1 MEKSKIRNQFK
12 WGIKHQTLMI
22 AAIPLVLMVAVSTK
36 TSGNLQKMDAT
47 SEWVNHTYEVLEE
60 TANITA
66 YAVDM
71 ETGLRG
77 FLLAGRNE
85 FLEPY
90 EAGRE
95 KVFEQLHKLQR
106 KVNDNPPQVARLTEA
121 ENILLEWDKNVAKPL
136 ILMRR
141 EIGDAP
147 NMNDISADIQEGHGK
162 KIFDKIRRKI
172 SEFTSVEESL
182 LEKRKRAFKAGFSN
196 ERINGVDAVEHTLR
210 VIGKINALRESTI
223 NMETGF
229 RGFLLSGDE
238 SFLDP
243 YYSGDKLFS
252 DLENDIKQTV
262 SDNQNQVSK
271 IEEISNLLKNWKT
284 EIVLPMIMKRREIG
298 NSPTM
303 DNMADLVSVGRGKT
317 YFDAFRAKMSDF
329 SVIERNLMQNRS
341 ADNLA
346 ISNETTKVLIWAS
359 FAAVLV
365 GGLTALLIGG
375 RIVSGVQR
383 IGSAMSQLASGNND
397 VNVVGLKQ
405 NDEIGEMARALDV
418 FRTSLKR
425 VREEERVKASKEA
438 EKQTLVVQSLSK
450 GLSEMAKGNLTIKI
464 EDTFPA
470 EYECLRDD
478 FNTTAATL
486 EEAITQVTDIADRI
500 DIGSSEIASSSEE
513 LAKRTE
519 RQAATLEETVAALD
533 ELNSSVSEASKNS
546 ENVRDVV
553 MQTRSDAHNGG
564 KIVRDTIS
572 AMVKIDESSQRI
584 SQTINVID
592 DIAFQTNLL
601 ALNAGVEASR
611 AGEAGRGF
619 AVVASEVRKL
629 ALRSADA
636 AMEIKNLISE
646 SDHNVS
652 DGVELVGKAGD
663 SINNI
668 VDRVDDISELVSKI
682 AEGAA
687 IQALSVNEISQG
699 AVHLDSVTQQNSVMV
714 EESSA
719 STALVSND
727 AMELKKMMSSFVI
740 EQSNFENDV
749 LGCSPRNVA

>member
-1 MEKSKIRNQFK
+1 MKKSKKKNRFK
-12 WGIKHQTLMI
+12 WGIKHKTLMI

-36 TSGNLQKMDAT
+36 TSGNLQRMEAT

-60 TANITA
+60 TANITTS
-66 YAVDM
+66 AVDM

-95 KVFEQLHKLQR
+95 KVFEQLHMLKI
-106 KVNDNPPQVARLTEA
+106 KVSDAPPQVARLTDA
-121 ENILLEWDKNVAKPL
+121 ENILLEWDKNVAKPS

-147 NMNDISADIQEGHGK
+147 NMNNISANIQEGHGK
-162 KIFDKIRRKI
+162 EIFDKIRQRI
-172 SEFTSVEESL
+172 SGFISVEEAL
-182 LEKRKRAFKAGFSN
+182 LEKRKRKFKAGLSN
-196 ERINGVDAVEHTLR
+196 EKINGVDAAGHTLR
-210 VIGKINALRESTI
+210 VIGKINSLRESTI
-223 NMETGF
+223 NMEKGF

-238 SFLDP
+238 NFLQLFHL
-243 YYSGDKLFS
+243 GNELFS
-252 DLENDIKQTV
+252 DLVNEISQTV

-271 IEEISNLLKNWKT
+271 IEEIRQLVETWKT
-284 EIVLPMIMKRREIG
+284 EIVYPMIMKRREIG

-329 SVIERNLMQNRS
+329 SAIERDLIQNRS
-341 ADNLA
+341 TDNLA
-346 ISNETTKVLIWAS
+346 ISNATMKVFIWATC
-359 FAAVLV
+359 AAALV
-365 GGLTALLIGG
+365 GGLTALMIGG

-383 IGSAMSQLASGNND
+383 ISSAMSQLASGNND
-397 VNVVGLKQ
+397 VNIVGLKQ
-405 NDEIGEMARALDV
+405 KDEIGEMARALDV
-418 FRTSLKR
+418 FRTSLKN
-425 VREEERVKASKEA
+425 VREEERLKASKEA
-438 EKQTLVVQSLSK
+438 KKQTLVVQSLSK
-450 GLSEMAKGNLTIKI
+450 GLSEMAKGNLKIKI
-464 EDTFPA
+464 EDAFPV

-478 FNTTAATL
+478 FNTTAVTL

-500 DIGSSEIASSSEE
+500 DTGSSEIASSSEE

-533 ELNSSVSEASKNS
+533 ELNFSVYAASKNS
-546 ENVRDVV
+546 ENVKDVV
-553 MQTRSDAHNGG
+553 MQTRSEAHTGS
-564 KIVRDTIS
+564 KIVQDTIS

-584 SQTINVID
+584 SQTINIID
-592 DIAFQTNLL
+592 DISFQTNLL

-636 AMEIKNLISE
+636 AMEIKDLISE
-646 SDHNVS
+646 SNQNVS
-652 DGVELVGKAGD
+652 DGVELVGKAGG
-663 SINNI
+663 SITNI
-668 VDRVDDISELVSKI
+668 VGRVDDISDLISKI
-682 AEGAA
+682 AKGASD
-687 IQALSVNEISQG
+687 QALSVNEISQG

-727 AMELKKMMSSFVI
+727 AMELKKMMSRFVI
-740 EQSNFENDV
+740 KQSNFENDV

>member
-1 MEKSKIRNQFK
+1 MKKSKKKNRFK
-12 WGIKHQTLMI
+12 WGIKHKTLMI

-36 TSGNLQKMDAT
+36 TSGNLQRMEAT

-60 TANITA
+60 TANITTS
-66 YAVDM
+66 AVDM

-95 KVFEQLHKLQR
+95 KVFEQLHMLKI
-106 KVNDNPPQVARLTEA
+106 KVSDAPPQVARLTDA
-121 ENILLEWDKNVAKPL
+121 ENILLEWDKNVAKPS

-147 NMNDISADIQEGHGK
+147 NMNNISANIQEGHGK
-162 KIFDKIRRKI
+162 EIFDKIRQRI
-172 SEFTSVEESL
+172 SGFISVEEAL
-182 LEKRKRAFKAGFSN
+182 LEKRKREFKAGLSN
-196 ERINGVDAVEHTLR
+196 EKINGVDAAGHTLR
-210 VIGKINALRESTI
+210 VIGKINSLRESTI
-223 NMETGF
+223 NMEKGF

-238 SFLDP
+238 NFLQLFHL
-243 YYSGDKLFS
+243 GNELFS
-252 DLENDIKQTV
+252 DLVNEISQTV

-271 IEEISNLLKNWKT
+271 IEEIRQLVETWKT
-284 EIVLPMIMKRREIG
+284 EIVYPMIMKRREIG

-329 SVIERNLMQNRS
+329 SAIERDLIQNRS
-341 ADNLA
+341 TDNLA
-346 ISNETTKVLIWAS
+346 ISNATMKVFIWATC
-359 FAAVLV
+359 AAALV
-365 GGLTALLIGG
+365 GGLTALMIGG

-383 IGSAMSQLASGNND
+383 ISSAMSQLASGNND
-397 VNVVGLKQ
+397 VNIVGLKQ
-405 NDEIGEMARALDV
+405 KDEIGEMARALDV
-418 FRTSLKR
+418 FRTSLKN
-425 VREEERVKASKEA
+425 VREEERLKASKEA
-438 EKQTLVVQSLSK
+438 KKQTLVVQSLSK
-450 GLSEMAKGNLTIKI
+450 GLSEMAKGNLKIKI
-464 EDTFPA
+464 EDAFPV

-478 FNTTAATL
+478 FNTTAVTL

-500 DIGSSEIASSSEE
+500 DTGSSEIASSSEE

-533 ELNSSVSEASKNS
+533 ELNFSVYAASKNS
-546 ENVRDVV
+546 ENVKDVV
-553 MQTRSDAHNGG
+553 MQTRSEAHTGS
-564 KIVRDTIS
+564 KIVQDTIS

-584 SQTINVID
+584 SQTINIID
-592 DIAFQTNLL
+592 DISFQTNLL

-636 AMEIKNLISE
+636 AMEIKDLISE
-646 SDHNVS
+646 SNQNVS
-652 DGVELVGKAGD
+652 DGVELVGKAGG
-663 SINNI
+663 SITNI
-668 VDRVDDISELVSKI
+668 VGRVDDISDLISKI
-682 AEGAA
+682 AKGASD
-687 IQALSVNEISQG
+687 QALSVNEISQG
-699 AVHLDSVTQQNSVMV
+699 AVHLDSVTQQNAVMV
-714 EESSA
+714 EESTA

-727 AMELKKMMSSFVI
+727 AMELRKMMSRFVI
-740 EQSNFENDV
+740 EQRKFENDILRRS
-749 LGCSPRNVA
+749 LGNVA